1 MFYCYCNCRGE
12 TFRRGFSQLGEL
24 RSLVS
29 EGVNVMALTATATR
43 QTRKSIFSTLHM
55 LKPKIVYL
63 RPIKDNIFFL
73 LL

>member
-1 MFYCYCNCRGE
+1 MGE
-12 TFRRGFSQLGEL
+12 TFRREFSQLGEL